1 MLHVSM
7 YSLHIRTAAYCTYCA
22 FFLFCLC
29 KVFFT
34 YTHITLPL
42 LKKFFNAI
50 NNCFAYRGH
59 QLRVVTQEDVKFQRF
74 RRDEVGVF
82 ELKEMIEDNTEK
94 IAANTKSM

>member
-1 MLHVSM
+1 MLFSFFVFAKFFSHN
-7 YSLHIRTAAYCTYCA
+7 TYI
-22 FFLFCLC
+22 
-29 KVFFT
+29 T
-34 YTHITLPL
+34 ITLPL